1 MSVKIKIQRL
11 NESKE
16 KDVLDE
22 YKGYITL
29 NIRQS
34 GDIDRTEALGFIRAI
49 PNVTTIRR
57 EREIST
63 SESTYKG
70 EFLIRI
76 VLKHGQS
83 LKKYLETV
91 LKPRVR
97 MIDGVSLQGISDLE
111 KVNWF

>member
-1 MSVKIKIQRL
+1 MNVKIKIQRL
-11 NESKE
+11 SESRE
-16 KDVLDE
+16 KDVIDE
-22 YKGYITL
+22 YKGYIIL

-57 EREIST
+57 EREIAT
-63 SESTYKG
+63 SESTYTG

-83 LKKYLETV
+83 IKKYIETV
-91 LKPRVR
+91 LKPKMR
-97 MIDGVSLQGISDLE
+97 MIDGISLQSISDIE
-111 KVNWF
+111 KVN

>member
-1 MSVKIKIQRL
+1 MNVKIKIQRL
-11 NESKE
+11 SESKE
-16 KDVLDE
+16 KEVIDE
-22 YKGYITL
+22 YKGYIII

-57 EREIST
+57 EREIAT
-63 SESTYKG
+63 SESTYTG

-83 LKKYLETV
+83 IKKYLETV
-91 LKPRVR
+91 LKPKMR
-97 MIDGVSLQGISDLE
+97 MIDGISLQSISDIE
-111 KVNWF
+111 KVN

>member
-16 KDVLDE
+16 KEVLDE

-29 NIRQS
+29 NI
-34 GDIDRTEALGFIRAI
+34 
-49 PNVTTIRR
+49 TTIRR
-57 EREIST
+57 EKEIAT
-63 SESTYKG
+63 SESTYTG

-97 MIDGVSLQGISDLE
+97 MIDGVSLQSISDLE
-111 KVNWF
+111 KVN

>member
-1 MSVKIKIQRL
+1 MSVKIKIQNL

-16 KDVLDE
+16 KQVIDE
-22 YKGYITL
+22 YKGNVVL

-49 PNVTTIRR
+49 PNITTIRR
-57 EREIST
+57 EKEIAT
-63 SESTYKG
+63 SQSTYTA

-83 LKKYLETV
+83 LKKYVETV
-91 LKPRVR
+91 LKPRIR
-97 MIDGVSLQGISDLE
+97 MIDGVSLQSISDLE
-111 KVNWF
+111 KVN

>member
-1 MSVKIKIQRL
+1 MIL
-11 NESKE
+11 G
-16 KDVLDE
+16 LD
-22 YKGYITL
+22 
-29 NIRQS
+29 
-34 GDIDRTEALGFIRAI
+34 
-49 PNVTTIRR
+49 
-57 EREIST
+57 IST
-63 SESTYKG
+63 SESTYTG

-111 KVNWF
+111 KVN

>member
-16 KDVLDE
+16 RDVIDE

-49 PNVTTIRR
+49 PNVTSIR
-57 EREIST
+57 S
-63 SESTYKG
+63 
-70 EFLIRI
+70 
-76 VLKHGQS
+76 
-83 LKKYLETV
+83 
-91 LKPRVR
+91 
-97 MIDGVSLQGISDLE
+97 
-111 KVNWF
+111 